1 MISRLSALY
10 ELQLLDSQLDELEE
24 LRGDLPLAVEDL
36 KNQIRGISEQLE
48 TKKETKVQS
57 MEKIQTNEEEIERLN
72 QNLTK
77 FKAQLYQ
84 VRNNKEYDAL
94 TKEIDHSELEIEK
107 LNADN
112 KALDEMIQKLDVEI
126 EEVTPQIEKLNHD
139 LELKQE
145 DLEKIIK
152 TNETEE
158 EKLRKKREKVSAQV
172 KKPDYNNYTRIRKAK
187 GGRAIV
193 SVQRS
198 ACSGCHNVVPA
209 QRQIEIRQNKRVF
222 TCESCGRILI
232 SSDLADE
239 VESKVAV

>member
-1 MISRLSALY
+1 MITRLSVLY

-24 LRGDLPLAVEDL
+24 LRGDLPLAVEGL
-36 KNQIRGISEQLE
+36 ENQIKGISDQLDS
-48 TKKETKVQS
+48 KKETKNES
-57 MEKIQTNEEEIERLN
+57 MEKIKANEEEIERLT

-94 TKEIDHSELEIEK
+94 TKEIDHSEADIEK

-112 KALDEMIQKLDVEI
+112 KALDELIQRTDNEI
-126 EEVTPQIEKLNHD
+126 NEVAPQVEKLTLD
-139 LELKQE
+139 LEIKQE

-152 TNETEE
+152 TNEQEE
-158 EKLRKKREKVSAQV
+158 EKIKAKRDKIAESV
-172 KKPDYNNYTRIRKAK
+172 KKPDYNNYMRIRKAK
-187 GGRAIV
+187 NGQAIAAV
-193 SVQRS
+193 IRS

-209 QRQIEIRQNKRVF
+209 QRQIEIKQNKRIF

-232 SSDLADE
+232 SAELAE
-239 VESKVAV
+239 QVESKK